1 MTVRLGDG
9 AILLEGACLI
19 EDAAPLLDLMLAHPG
34 LPVDLDEC
42 IQSTIPSGVMTRNSL
57 EKSSAPPRMPATAI
71 CMRGRSSGCIAE
83 KKVAVGTPSA
93 AASGSRP

>member
-9 AILLEGACLI
+9 AILLEGVCLI

-42 IQSTIPSGVMTRNSL
+42 ARVHMAVAQILLAARPAVRR
-57 EKSSAPPRMPATAI
+57 PPKDVFMKDWLMPLLAT
-71 CMRGRSSGCIAE
+71 
-83 KKVAVGTPSA
+83 
-93 AASGSRP
+93 